1 MLRVAFLRQHSS
13 SGVLARVVA
22 AAKLA
27 PFPGFVEPCLAS
39 LREKLLS
46 RTGGHRGELAAGVKL
61 LRALRVAIARIRRRW
76 VDPASL
82 AAAALERAF
91 PHIVELSLPPDGLGT
106 TFHQMLGF
114 HRDRSIPHRRSED
127 LEQHRVRYQFADPA
141 DAEAFR
147 DQFGGE
153 S

>member
-22 AAKLA
+22 AAKPA
-27 PFPGFVEPCLAS
+27 PFPGFIEPCLAS
-39 LREKLLS
+39 LREKLLG
-46 RTGGHRGELAAGVKL
+46 RTGGHGAAGLKL
-61 LRALRVAIARIRRRW
+61 LPALRVAIARIRGRW

-91 PHIVELSLPPDGLGT
+91 PYVVELPLPPDGLGT